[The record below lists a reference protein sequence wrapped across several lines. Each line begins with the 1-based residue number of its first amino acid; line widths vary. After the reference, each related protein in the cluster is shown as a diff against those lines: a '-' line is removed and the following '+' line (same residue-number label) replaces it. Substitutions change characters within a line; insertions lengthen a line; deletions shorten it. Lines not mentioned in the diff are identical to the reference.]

1 MNPLAYN
8 QDLSLGR
15 LARQAMLWSL
25 GFAVLLAATLQVVDL
40 DAALVALH
48 QLTLPLIVV
57 VLGLSLVNYLLR
69 CLRWHYLSRHLDVEV
84 PVLTNS
90 VYYVAGFA
98 FTITPGKIGEVVR
111 LWFLKRRHGYGYA
124 HTAGLLLLDRLTDA
138 WPLLLLALL
147 GAAPF
152 AGQGPALVLITL
164 VLVTGSA
171 IMLHPGWLRR
181 MIKLVYQRLKRAP
194 RLFAQMLRAARLL
207 GRFASPALLT
217 PPLLLG
223 LGGWLAEIVGA
234 WLVLDAL
241 GASLSLTTVAFVFG
255 FSMLVGSLPIF
266 PGGIGG
272 AEASMAGLL
281 VWLGVPL
288 PVAVAAT
295 AVIRLATLGFAVVVG
310 FLVLPL
316 AAAIS
321 RPRAVLVTAVNP

>member
-1 MNPLAYN
+1 MNPLAHI
-8 QDLSLGR
+8 QDLRLGR
-15 LARQAMLWSL
+15 LARQAALWSL
-25 GFAVLLAATLQVVDL
+25 GFAALLVIALKAVDL
-40 DAALVALH
+40 DDALAALR
-48 QLTLPLIVV
+48 QLDLPLLGL

-69 CLRWHYLSRHLDVEV
+69 CLRWLYLSRHLDVEV
-84 PVLTNS
+84 PLLANS
-90 VYYVAGFA
+90 LYYVAGFA
-98 FTITPGKIGEVVR
+98 FTVTPGKIGEVVR

-138 WPLLLLALL
+138 WPLLVLAIL
-147 GAAPF
+147 GAAQF

-164 VLVTGSA
+164 VLIAGSVV
-171 IMLHPGWLRR
+171 MLHPGWLRR
-181 MIKLVYQRLKRAP
+181 MIKLIYHRVKKAP
-194 RLFAQMLRAARLL
+194 RLFAQLLRAARLL
-207 GRFASPALLT
+207 GRFASPTLLT

-241 GASLSLTTVAFVFG
+241 GASLPLTTVAFVFG

-272 AEASMAGLL
+272 AEASMGGLL

-288 PVAVAAT
+288 PVAIAAT

-310 FLVLPL
+310 FLALPL
-316 AAAIS
+316 ATAVS
-321 RPRAVLVTAVNP
+321 RPRSAVAVATS